1 MDEQKK
7 LARKKFR
14 ASSVLLYMLRQ
25 LSTDSSDDDGG
36 GGNNGVRCSMTSQNS
51 SRSMDMAGSNHMDNN
66 RSRTD
71 NNHIGKLDNQIR
83 LRLPLYLPR
92 PERQNAGRAQEVI
105 QLPPMQ

>member
-1 MDEQKK
+1 MKEQKK
-7 LARKKFR
+7 LARKNSEPAQCCF
-14 ASSVLLYMLRQ
+14 YMLRQ
-25 LSTDSSDDDGG
+25 LSTHSSDDDGG
-36 GGNNGVRCSMTSQNS
+36 GDSSGVRCSMTAQNS
-51 SRSMDMAGSNHMDNN
+51 SRSTDTVGSSHMDNS
-66 RSRTD
+66 RSCTD